1 MKWVRGFTPQPE
13 RKRLYSQAIAITLVG
28 NILLVTGKGLAAYLS
43 GSVAIY
49 ADAANSLSDVLYSF
63 LMMLGLRVAQRP
75 PDLSHPQGHSRFE
88 PLIGLVVALAMASAG
103 YEALRASID
112 RFLTGGKALEAGL
125 PVIILLASALTKG
138 GMYLFINRI
147 AIKVSSPSLRATATD
162 NLSDVLTSF
171 AAIIGVLGS
180 HFIHPLLD
188 PLAGLVVAAWIFR
201 AAFRAGR
208 ENLQYLTG
216 AGAPPE
222 LSRQIVEIAESVP
235 GVIKVH
241 HLMTDYAGPKFVVD
255 LHINVDGKISVT
267 EAHLISEQVNERLVA
282 LPEVDRAYVHI
293 EPEGMT

>member
-1 MKWVRGFTPQPE
+1 MQWVRDYTPQPE
-13 RKRLYSQAIAITLVG
+13 RKNLYSQAIAVTLAG
-28 NILLVTGKGLAAYLS
+28 NILLAGGKALAAYLS
-43 GSVAIY
+43 GSVAIL

-63 LMMLGLRVAQRP
+63 LMMLGLNVAQRP

-88 PLIGLVVALAMASAG
+88 PLIGMVVALAMATAG
-103 YEALRASID
+103 FEAARASIE
-112 RFLTGGKALEAGL
+112 RLISGGRAVDPGL
-125 PVIILLASALTKG
+125 PTIILLASAAVKL

-147 AIKVSSPSLRATATD
+147 ATRVSSPSLRVTAMD
-162 NLSDVLTSF
+162 NLSDVLTSI
-171 AAIIGVLGS
+171 AAIVGVLGS

-222 LSRQIVEIAESVP
+222 LRQKIIQIAESVP

-241 HLMTDYAGPKFVVD
+241 HLITDYSGPKFVVD
-255 LHINVDGKISVT
+255 MHVNVDGKLTLTQAHAISD
-267 EAHLISEQVNERLVA
+267 EINERLTS
-282 LPEVDRAYVHI
+282 LPDVDRAYVHI
-293 EPEGMT
+293 EPL

>member
-1 MKWVRGFTPQPE
+1 
-13 RKRLYSQAIAITLVG
+13 
-28 NILLVTGKGLAAYLS
+28 
-43 GSVAIY
+43 
-49 ADAANSLSDVLYSF
+49 
-63 LMMLGLRVAQRP
+63 MMLGLRVAQQP

-103 YEALRASID
+103 YEALRASIE
-112 RFLTGGKALEAGL
+112 RFVSGGKVLDAGL
-125 PVIILLASALTKG
+125 PVIILLASAVLKS

-162 NLSDVLTSF
+162 NLVDVSTSI

-180 HFIHPLLD
+180 HYINPLLD
-188 PLAGLVVAAWIFR
+188 PLAGLVVAGWIFR
-201 AAFRAGR
+201 AAFRAGW
-208 ENLQYLTG
+208 ENLKYLTG

-222 LSRQIVEIAESVP
+222 LRREIVAIAESVP

-241 HLMTDYAGPKFVVD
+241 HLMTDYSGPKFVVD

-267 EAHLISEQVNERLVA
+267 EAHLISDQVNARLTA